1 MGVNPIYR
9 HEEKFLIGIPQ
20 YQMLKSMLSTVM
32 HRDAYASLDGR
43 YSIRSLYFDTMN
55 NKDFFEKE
63 SGIEIRRKIR
73 LRTYMPEAR
82 DFKLEIKNRKKNGIY
97 KESVFLT
104 REEAERFLI
113 NPRDYNFFLNYNTD
127 AARHLVEY
135 FATESYHPVI
145 IIDYEREAFT
155 LPFYHIRITFD
166 TALRASRNVK
176 DFFNVDSMFCPVLPW
191 NEIILEIKYDFM
203 IPDFLRRML
212 GTVPSQEMS
221 ISKYCISRSVLEG
234 M

>member
-32 HRDAYASLDGR
+32 HRDVYASEDGR

-73 LRTYMPEAR
+73 LRTYMPEVR

-155 LPFYHIRITFD
+155 LPFYNCGLCMKVTLKNILPLSGQGLHPSKKIIS
-166 TALRASRNVK
+166 SRK
-176 DFFNVDSMFCPVLPW
+176 LLP
-191 NEIILEIKYDFM
+191 L
-203 IPDFLRRML
+203 L
-212 GTVPSQEMS
+212 
-221 ISKYCISRSVLEG
+221 
-234 M
+234 